1 MAATVV
7 NSLREDA
14 SRGGG
19 SLLPSPIRARLSL
32 SPCVS
37 PLSLLPLAPVNWCV
51 GAGWTQITRE
61 EFGLSNPRW
70 SCAPLS
76 PLPRSLLL
84 SFALFPVSSLIFL
97 SSFLLL
103 PSCSSS
109 YIYIRF
115 PFLLA
120 NNNIFPTNI
129 RSRDFNFFL
138 FFFFVQ
144 KLKFSSFI
152 FWKRNDFLLFS
163 SKWNERL
170 LLSQVFLQ
178 SIADIGAV
186 DRCRRSTRSL
196 PYPTRSLP
204 LGHVTS
210 HCQVVYKRLRCGIGR
225 LHGAPLRD
233 YCTKNCTCR
242 RCKRRDSETFLFCFS
257 LKIRIKHFVE
267 ISTKEKE
274 EEKKDLGIRK

>member
-138 FFFFVQ
+138 FFFYKIQILVVHF
-144 KLKFSSFI
+144 LKKKRFSSFLFEVEREIIIESGI
-152 FWKRNDFLLFS
+152 FTIDCWYRSSGSVSPIDSFAPLSDSISTIGTRNEPLS
-163 SKWNERL
+163 SRLQEASLRNRQVAWGPSSRL
-170 LLSQVFLQ
+170 LHEKLHLSQM
-178 SIADIGAV
+178 
-186 DRCRRSTRSL
+186 
-196 PYPTRSLP
+196 
-204 LGHVTS
+204 
-210 HCQVVYKRLRCGIGR
+210 
-225 LHGAPLRD
+225 
-233 YCTKNCTCR
+233 
-242 RCKRRDSETFLFCFS
+242 
-257 LKIRIKHFVE
+257 
-267 ISTKEKE
+267 
-274 EEKKDLGIRK
+274 

>member
-138 FFFFVQ
+138 FFFYKIQILVVHF
-144 KLKFSSFI
+144 LKKKRFSSFLFEVEREIIIESGI
-152 FWKRNDFLLFS
+152 FTIDCWYR
-163 SKWNERL
+163 
-170 LLSQVFLQ
+170 
-178 SIADIGAV
+178 AV

-242 RCKRRDSETFLFCFS
+242 RCKSP
-257 LKIRIKHFVE
+257 
-267 ISTKEKE
+267 
-274 EEKKDLGIRK
+274 GAIRKRFSSVSLWRLE

>member
-1 MAATVV
+1 MV

-32 SPCVS
+32 SPCV
-37 PLSLLPLAPVNWCV
+37 
-51 GAGWTQITRE
+51 
-61 EFGLSNPRW
+61 
-70 SCAPLS
+70 S

-138 FFFFVQ
+138 FFFYKIQILVVHF
-144 KLKFSSFI
+144 LKKKRFSSFLFEVEREIIIESGI
-152 FWKRNDFLLFS
+152 FTID
-163 SKWNERL
+163 
-170 LLSQVFLQ
+170 
-178 SIADIGAV
+178 
-186 DRCRRSTRSL
+186 C
-196 PYPTRSLP
+196 
-204 LGHVTS
+204 
-210 HCQVVYKRLRCGIGR
+210 
-225 LHGAPLRD
+225 
-233 YCTKNCTCR
+233 
-242 RCKRRDSETFLFCFS
+242 
-257 LKIRIKHFVE
+257 
-267 ISTKEKE
+267 
-274 EEKKDLGIRK
+274 